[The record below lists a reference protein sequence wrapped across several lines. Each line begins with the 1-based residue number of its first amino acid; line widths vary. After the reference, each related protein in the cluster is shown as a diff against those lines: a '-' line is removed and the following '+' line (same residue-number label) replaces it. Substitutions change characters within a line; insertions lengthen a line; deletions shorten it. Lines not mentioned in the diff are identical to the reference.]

1 MKTIIRNS
9 YTPKIGDYCNALVI
23 DKETEKQYFF
33 DADGVWTLLTGS
45 AGEYYTK
52 SQVDA
57 HIEAEA
63 EARESEDERIWDKIE
78 DIEMSSDVVDVVG
91 TMADLSNYDT
101 STLSDNDLVK
111 VLQDN
116 THGDAISYYRWD
128 TATNQFSYV
137 GSEGPYYTQSQTD
150 SLLEKKAD
158 YTIFYVPASATGPTR
173 RIYKNADMTGEA
185 TVQDLIDANNAGAV
199 VLRLSTAQYPEDY
212 SDSYLQ
218 NAFIAVNNSDYE
230 FVFLDD
236 RSTHTYSADE
246 TTDSVFDYYKVDLQ
260 AKLTAGTNITIS
272 GTTISATDT
281 DTTYSAGTGLNL
293 NGTTFSIDNTVAL
306 KSEIPTATSQLNN
319 DSGFIDNTV
328 SDLTNYYTKTETYT
342 QGEVNGLINSITV
355 PTKTSDLQN
364 DSGFITAS
372 DYASSSVGGTIK
384 VGSGLAIDA
393 DGVLSATG
401 GGGGLYTAGTGI
413 DITNDVI
420 SVDNT
425 IVPYFSDLSTVA
437 TTGSYNDLSDTP
449 TIPAA
454 QVNADWN
461 ASSGVAQIL
470 NKPTIPTVNNAT
482 LTIQENGSQV
492 ATFTAN
498 AASDVTANIAVPVN
512 TSDLNNDSG
521 FITNTDYAGSSTGGV
536 IKVGSGLSIDAS
548 GVLSATGGSTS
559 RYDASWILSGGTATQ
574 AQYDG
579 LSAAISAGDII
590 YASSDGYELLSDY
603 YGNNNG
609 NLSVTFT
616 YTQII
621 TKDGAPATMV
631 YTLQAAVNG
640 TTKAI
645 TNGNISTYALRMS
658 DIPTKTSDLTNDG
671 SDGTS
676 TYVEAD
682 DLPSIFASVAFSG
695 SYNDLLNTPTIPAAQ
710 IQSDWTQADNTK
722 LDYIKNKP
730 TIPIVNDATLTITQ
744 NGVTAGTFTANSN
757 VGTTVAL
764 TDTTYSNFVG
774 TDGTAAGT
782 AGLVPAPATTD
793 AGEYLKADGT
803 WDTPPGVNYTAG
815 TGIDITGATISV
827 DTSVVAEVSD
837 IPTKTSDLTNDG
849 DDGVHPFVATDDL
862 ATVATS
868 GSYNDLLNKPTI
880 PTVNNATLTIQKN
893 GSQVAT
899 FTANA
904 SSNVTA
910 NIAVPVNTS
919 DLNNDSGFITATDYA
934 DASTGGVVKVGTGLS
949 IDASG
954 VLSATGSGGTS
965 RYDAS
970 WLLSE
975 SVATQTHYDEF
986 AAAIAAGDIIYAG
999 ESTVEVISTLYGNNG
1014 GDLYATFT
1022 YTQVYDRNGT
1032 PATVVTT
1039 IQASVDGTTKAITL
1053 DSDGA
1058 YIPLM
1063 SDIPTKTS
1071 ELTND
1076 GSDGTSNYVEYSA
1089 LAMVAITGSYV
1100 NLSDK
1105 PTIPTVNDATLTITQ
1120 NGTTAGTFSAN
1131 ASAAKTIALTD
1142 TTYSAFTGASSGSAG
1157 TAGLVPAP
1165 TAGDQSKYLKADGT
1179 WSTVPV
1185 DQSYDPTSSNAQ
1197 SGTAVA
1203 EAVYDRQYFLTPSN
1217 AGNGITIENYNIPPK
1232 YTRVEYIKATST
1244 STYILTNL
1252 TPNINSVIEAKVYS
1266 AEPSDQ
1272 FVVSSSTYRI
1282 AKFSSNHK
1290 VGATVGSTNY
1300 TSTQDG
1306 TTPVVVK
1313 IDGGK
1318 VYIDG
1323 TLIGDGSGA
1332 SLSSLGVI
1340 NINRGVYGTSY
1351 YYGYGR
1357 FYYVYISINGTDPD
1371 FYGYPVK
1378 DENGIYGLF
1387 DVIHQKFYPSDGT
1400 NDFTGG
1406 ADLSNTLISVD
1417 WAAVGDVIY
1426 PVNSIVT
1433 FYDTADHSNF
1443 LGLTW
1448 ERVASGKMIVGYDS
1462 TDTDFDTI
1470 GETGGSKTHQ
1480 HNLSSNGYAKIVLR
1494 GNGDVRYRE
1503 RSVPAW
1509 QENYYVLGNG
1519 GLNGSDNQT
1528 YGAELGGAT
1537 DSANGMPPYLV
1548 ASLWRRTA

>member
-150 SLLEKKAD
+150 SLLDKKAD

-401 GGGGLYTAGTGI
+401 GGGPTYTAGTGI
-413 DITNDVI
+413 DIASDVI

-425 IVPYFSDLSTVA
+425 TVPYFSDLATVA
-437 TTGSYNDLSDTP
+437 TTGDYSDLLNTP

-454 QVNADWN
+454 QVNSDWN

-498 AASDVTANIAVPVN
+498 ASSNVTANIAVPVN

-521 FITNTDYAGSSTGGV
+521 FVTNTDYADSSTGGV

-548 GVLSATGGSTS
+548 GVLSTAGGSTS
-559 RYDASWILSGGTATQ
+559 RYDASWVLTSGTATQ
-574 AQYDG
+574 TQYDE
-579 LSAAISAGDII
+579 LAAAIAAGDII

-603 YGNNNG
+603 YGDNNG

-631 YTLQAAVNG
+631 YTLQSAVNG

-645 TNGNISTYALRMS
+645 TTGNISTYALRMS

-910 NIAVPVNTS
+910 NIGVPVNTS

-934 DASTGGVVKVGTGLS
+934 DASTAGVVKVGTGLS

-999 ESTVEVISTLYGNNG
+999 ESTIEVISTLYGNNG

-1032 PATVVTT
+1032 PATVVVT
-1039 IQASVDGTTKAITL
+1039 IQASVDGTTKAVTL
-1053 DSDGA
+1053 ATDGA

-1120 NGTTAGTFSAN
+1120 NGTTAGTFTAN
-1131 ASAAKTIALTD
+1131 ASAATTIALTD
-1142 TTYSAFTGASSGSAG
+1142 TTYSAFTGASSGTAG

-1165 TAGDQSKYLKADGT
+1165 AAGDESKYLKADGT
-1179 WSTVPV
+1179 WSTVSSGGTV

-1203 EAVYDRQYFLTPSN
+1203 EAVYDRQYFLTPDN
-1217 AGNGITIENYNIPPK
+1217 AGNGIKIENYNIPPK
-1232 YTRVEYIKATST
+1232 YTRVEYIKATS
-1244 STYILTNL
+1244 SNTYILTNL
-1252 TPNINSVIEAKVYS
+1252 TPNINSVVEAKVYS
-1266 AEPSDQ
+1266 AESSDQ
-1272 FVVSSSTYRI
+1272 FVVSSATYRI

-1318 VYIDG
+1318 VYLDG
-1323 TLIGDGSGA
+1323 TLVGDGSGA
-1332 SLSSLGVI
+1332 SLSSLGPI
-1340 NINRGVYGTSY
+1340 NINRGVYGSTS

-1387 DVIHQKFYPSDGT
+1387 DVIHQKFYPSNGT
-1400 NDFTGG
+1400 NNFTGG
-1406 ADLSNTLISVD
+1406 AELATTLISVD
-1417 WAAVGDVIY
+1417 WTAVGDAIY

-1470 GETGGSKTHQ
+1470 GATGGGKTTT
-1480 HNLSSNGYAKIVLR
+1480 LL
-1494 GNGDVRYRE
+1494 
-1503 RSVPAW
+1503 
-1509 QENYYVLGNG
+1509 QENLPTRAMIRRQVSGTHYGCNNNTSITNTWANITMEDG
-1519 GLNGSDNQT
+1519 GFTNSQPFSN
-1528 YGAELGGAT
+1528 
-1537 DSANGMPPYLV
+1537 MPPYLV